1 MRPILL
7 EMEAF
12 GSYAAKTVID
22 FEKIQQNLFLVSGN
36 TGSGKSTIFDAICF
50 ALYGESS
57 ASDGK
62 AGIEFQSQY
71 SSIETVPE
79 VKFIFEDKG
88 KRYTIIRIPKHLR
101 KVKRKTKDGR
111 ITKEENGSVE
121 LIFDDG
127 TAYTEKD
134 VQTKINSITGFT
146 KQEFTRIAMIAQGEF
161 MDLLRSKTKERQ
173 QVFRKL
179 FHTEIYQQIADE
191 LSRRNKE
198 LNSKLATLRT
208 ECRNEIAHIDIDFS
222 DNKSSSGESIIN
234 EDNIDN
240 SSSGKNIINENNI
253 DSADKNSSGESVTKE
268 YFQELNSS
276 FDKSLA
282 RLDELI
288 QILENM
294 CKKQSDD
301 SEKCLQEYN
310 KTREIQKDYAA
321 KYSKA
326 EAIAQAYKTKEANEL
341 ILSELLLNEKEAV
354 DEKNRLD
361 ETNLCFD
368 VRPYYDDV
376 CDSEKRIK
384 QIESELKTI
393 NDMLPQLEEKEKLL
407 SEKYESD
414 SKKIDKMNEE
424 YLSLKAKT
432 DNEIKNFEKKNS
444 LFESKKKELS
454 NLQNS
459 IKDYT
464 NRYEET
470 SKEYDIASCEYESIN
485 RAFLDNQAGIIAK
498 KLKEGVPCPVCGS
511 VTHPH
516 IAKEPDS
523 HISEKMVEKA
533 SEKREKCSKMQN
545 NVAMKLNSLNSEYK
559 GLFSSINEITI
570 EIFGT
575 EYVESEEFIAH
586 LNAAKE
592 NNENKHA
599 QIKEKEDNLKA
610 ARKTFENISGEFQA
624 AKEAA
629 VNSKS
634 KLIMLNKQHED
645 ESLKLTEKK
654 EKYLQQLNKKE
665 ISEEKMLL
673 LTNSITIEELRKKEE
688 QIRAYF
694 SKKENAKSAI
704 KASSDI
710 IGDNEKPDILV
721 LKEQLS
727 SIEGQAACLE
737 KQKNEQA
744 YKLDTNKKVL
754 SNLKDKNKLYN
765 KYRKKHICL
774 ERLSGVATG
783 KVAGQSKLDL
793 ETYVQRYYLDRV
805 LKAANRRFINMSAG
819 QFELVMRK
827 EEEFGGQTNTGLDLM
842 VHSLVTDTIRDVKTL
857 SGGESFMA
865 ALAMALGMADIIQNM
880 KSAVSL
886 DMMFIDEGFGTL
898 DEESRNQAVTIL
910 KQLAG
915 GNRLIGIISHVDE
928 LKSQI
933 DDRLMVSK
941 DNGGSHAVWVE

>member
-191 LSRRNKE
+191 LNRRNKE
-198 LNSKLATLRT
+198 LNSKLAILRT

-240 SSSGKNIINENNI
+240 SSSGKNIINDNNI

-310 KTREIQKDYAA
+310 KIREIQKDYAA

-341 ILSELLLNEKEAV
+341 ILSELLLNEKETV
-354 DEKNRLD
+354 DEKNRLV

-414 SKKIDKMNEE
+414 GKKIDKMNE
-424 YLSLKAKT
+424 
-432 DNEIKNFEKKNS
+432 
-444 LFESKKKELS
+444 
-454 NLQNS
+454 
-459 IKDYT
+459 
-464 NRYEET
+464 
-470 SKEYDIASCEYESIN
+470 
-485 RAFLDNQAGIIAK
+485 
-498 KLKEGVPCPVCGS
+498 
-511 VTHPH
+511 
-516 IAKEPDS
+516 
-523 HISEKMVEKA
+523 
-533 SEKREKCSKMQN
+533 
-545 NVAMKLNSLNSEYK
+545 
-559 GLFSSINEITI
+559 
-570 EIFGT
+570 
-575 EYVESEEFIAH
+575 
-586 LNAAKE
+586 
-592 NNENKHA
+592 
-599 QIKEKEDNLKA
+599 
-610 ARKTFENISGEFQA
+610 
-624 AKEAA
+624 
-629 VNSKS
+629 
-634 KLIMLNKQHED
+634 
-645 ESLKLTEKK
+645 
-654 EKYLQQLNKKE
+654 
-665 ISEEKMLL
+665 
-673 LTNSITIEELRKKEE
+673 
-688 QIRAYF
+688 
-694 SKKENAKSAI
+694 
-704 KASSDI
+704 
-710 IGDNEKPDILV
+710 
-721 LKEQLS
+721 
-727 SIEGQAACLE
+727 
-737 KQKNEQA
+737 
-744 YKLDTNKKVL
+744 
-754 SNLKDKNKLYN
+754 
-765 KYRKKHICL
+765 
-774 ERLSGVATG
+774 
-783 KVAGQSKLDL
+783 
-793 ETYVQRYYLDRV
+793 
-805 LKAANRRFINMSAG
+805 
-819 QFELVMRK
+819 
-827 EEEFGGQTNTGLDLM
+827 
-842 VHSLVTDTIRDVKTL
+842 
-857 SGGESFMA
+857 
-865 ALAMALGMADIIQNM
+865 
-880 KSAVSL
+880 
-886 DMMFIDEGFGTL
+886 
-898 DEESRNQAVTIL
+898 
-910 KQLAG
+910 
-915 GNRLIGIISHVDE
+915 
-928 LKSQI
+928 
-933 DDRLMVSK
+933 
-941 DNGGSHAVWVE
+941 